1 MHFLLYNWYMFN
13 FGKKSSQPIAQEPA
27 EKKEPQ
33 VVFSV
38 DTMKLSVS
46 SSEKMAHAIRKELIA
61 SSEVITRARLQ
72 SSHLGELQTEL
83 KNVSSSADG
92 INASIKEIDNLIDE
106 ENDAIQNVSSS
117 VQQIAASLENVAQIV
132 TERKKVTDTLAS
144 ASESGSEKVN
154 KVLSV
159 IQTLNEN
166 VGMIKDVIAS
176 INEISEQTNLLAM
189 NAAIEASHAGTAGLG
204 FAVVASEIKKLSEIT
219 RKNSADIQRTLQ
231 EMINTLNTA
240 KTTAADAGD
249 SMKMINGQVVQT
261 STSFTEINNNMNE
274 LSQGGGNIKMSVTAL
289 SHASSDLREKSA
301 DMTKKAQGVASSIDH
316 LASSGTSVLE
326 QAQSISQLSSD
337 QIFSI
342 DDVIAEATQ
351 IDSFIH
357 TGICTDTTKPCS
369 SGIPFTGIMLK
380 HLRWVTKVRAVID
393 GKITAESVKLS
404 DHHSCDLGKWID
416 GNTSG
421 TTELSKNPVF
431 QQLSQVHEKMHSDVK
446 RIFTE
451 KDKMTVEQLE
461 SEYTNLLKTSG
472 EVIDLLIKLK

>member
-1 MHFLLYNWYMFN
+1 MFN
-13 FGKKSSQPIAQEPA
+13 FGNKSSQALIQEPA

-38 DTMKLSVS
+38 DTMKQTLSS
-46 SSEKMAHAIRKELIA
+46 AEKMAQGIRKDLIA
-61 SSEVITRARLQ
+61 SSDVITRARLQ
-72 SSHLGELQTEL
+72 SAHVAELQGELQ
-83 KNVSSSADG
+83 NVSASAEG

-166 VGMIKDVIAS
+166 VGMIKNVIAS

-219 RKNSADIQRTLQ
+219 RKNSADIARTLQ
-231 EMINTLNTA
+231 EMINTLDTA
-240 KTTAADAGD
+240 KSTAADAGN

-301 DMTKKAQGVASSIDH
+301 GMTKKSQDVANSIEH
-316 LASSGTSVLE
+316 LASSGAGVLE
-326 QAQSISQLSSD
+326 QAQSISKLSSD
-337 QIFSI
+337 QIFSL

-351 IDSFIH
+351 IDSFMH

-369 SGIPFTGIMLK
+369 TGIPFTGIMLK
-380 HLRWVTKVRAVID
+380 HLRWVTRVRAVID
-393 GKITAESVKLS
+393 GKIDAESIKLS

-416 GNTSG
+416 GNMNG
-421 TTELSKNPVF
+421 TTELSKNSVF
-431 QQLSQVHEKMHSDVK
+431 MQLTQVHEKMHSNVK

-451 KDKMTVEQLE
+451 KNKMTVEQLE
-461 SEYTNLLKTSG
+461 TEYTSLLKTSS
-472 EVIDLLIKLK
+472 EVIDLLVKLK